1 MKKITYRIFISL
13 IIFVF
18 SLVIYISFIGI
29 KTDKFNSKI
38 TNQIKKI
45 NQNLDIELKQVNI
58 ILDIFTLKLNA
69 KTVGANLIYK
79 DKEIQLENIKSKISI
94 KALIEGKFSLTGLD
108 ISTKSLDI
116 KNLITFV
123 SLFRND
129 IKVFLAQRFVK
140 KGFVVSDIK
149 IEFDDFGNVKNNYK
163 INGLVK
169 DVKVNV
175 LDKYEL
181 KKLDFIF
188 EISNDSFTFNDIQ
201 LLINNK
207 KIFVPQI
214 LALKKNEEF
223 LVSGKINN
231 KKTTFNAEEIRNI
244 INNKALGTEIQ
255 KITLESENNFKFK
268 INKNLKIRNLNINSD
283 INLSNLVLIN
293 NFDLKQI
300 FPGIIK
306 DTIFENHKI
315 KINYNNGNYNIN
327 GSGKILLQEK
337 FDNIEYKIS
346 KNKDQINY
354 FTILKITKN
363 LFKLDLL
370 NYEKNKKTSLELEI
384 KAKKKVN
391 KGIIF
396 EKISLK
402 EQDNI
407 IYVENL
413 VLSKENKINKI
424 NKIKFDYKDNENFK
438 NKIQIL
444 YKDKIYLVKG
454 NSFNINKI
462 IENILNTDEKK
473 QFKLL
478 TNDLKFNFDINKI
491 YLDQNNELKDLKGFL
506 LFKNNKVFEANIES
520 KFLNQKKIKFTI
532 KTRDDKKITTLF
544 SNEAKPIVDR
554 YKFIK
559 GFKKGSLDFYSVK
572 TNNNSKSTLKI
583 YDFKLKELPVLTSI
597 LTLASLQ
604 GIADLLSGEG
614 IRFNEFEMNFTNKDN
629 LMTIDE
635 IYAIGP
641 AISVLVE
648 GYVEKNK
655 IISLKG
661 TLVPA
666 TTINKTIAS
675 IPVLGNIL
683 VGKKVGEGVFG
694 VSFKIKGP
702 PKNPETTVNP
712 IKTLTPRF
720 ITRTIEK
727 IKKN

>member
-13 IIFVF
+13 IIFIF

-79 DKEIQLENIKSKISI
+79 NKEIQLENIKSNISI

-108 ISTKSLDI
+108 ISTKSIDI

-163 INGLVK
+163 INGLVQ
-169 DVKVNV
+169 DVKINV

-231 KKTTFNAEEIRNI
+231 KKTTFNAEEIKNI
-244 INNKALGTEIQ
+244 INNKTLGAEIQ
-255 KITLESENNFKFK
+255 KIIFESENNFKFK
-268 INKNLKIRNLNINSD
+268 INKNFKIKNLNINSN
-283 INLSNLVLIN
+283 INLSNLVLTN

-300 FPGIIK
+300 FPGVIK
-306 DTIFENHKI
+306 DIIFESHKI
-315 KINYNNGNYNIN
+315 KINYNNGNFKIN
-327 GSGKILLQEK
+327 GSGKTLLQEK

-370 NYEKNKKTSLELEI
+370 NYEKNKKTGLELEI

-391 KGIIF
+391 EGIIF

-413 VLSKENKINKI
+413 VLSKTNKINKI
-424 NKIKFDYKDNENFK
+424 SKIKFDYKDNENFK

-444 YKDKIYLVKG
+444 NKDKIYLVKG

-473 QFKLL
+473 QFKLF
-478 TNDLKFNFDINKI
+478 TNNLKFNFDINKI
-491 YLDQNNELKDLKGFL
+491 YLDQNNELNDLKGFL

-520 KFLNQKKIKFTI
+520 KFLNQKKIKFTV
-532 KTRDDKKITTLF
+532 KTRDNKKITTLF

-583 YDFKLKELPVLTSI
+583 YDFKLRELPVLTKI

-683 VGKKVGEGVFG
+683 VGKKAGEGVFG

-702 PKNPETTVNP
+702 PKNLETTVNP

-720 ITRTIEK
+720 ITRTLEK